1 MEGPAPVDIRRAYAR
16 RAGRNQEAW
25 SRGLEEIPPI
35 AEGIDEDGNG
45 SVDLMAGRLE
55 ERDACGKHGGVIA
68 AEVVGKEKEADP
80 PAGLIA
86 DCGAL
91 PFALGPGEQES
102 GLRRT
107 FRPHDDPALAAA
119 EVAVIEEVEAEL
131 AAVKGDALVVA
142 GHDDGDTGNR
152 LSHCRSAP
160 SLARSTDEA
169 DAPV

>member
-1 MEGPAPVDIRRAYAR
+1 
-16 RAGRNQEAW
+16 
-25 SRGLEEIPPI
+25 
-35 AEGIDEDGNG
+35 
-45 SVDLMAGRLE
+45 MAGRLE

-107 FRPHDDPALAAA
+107 FGR
-119 EVAVIEEVEAEL
+119 
-131 AAVKGDALVVA
+131 
-142 GHDDGDTGNR
+142 TTTQR
-152 LSHCRSAP
+152 LPPPRSLSSRRSKP
-160 SLARSTDEA
+160 SL
-169 DAPV
+169 PQ